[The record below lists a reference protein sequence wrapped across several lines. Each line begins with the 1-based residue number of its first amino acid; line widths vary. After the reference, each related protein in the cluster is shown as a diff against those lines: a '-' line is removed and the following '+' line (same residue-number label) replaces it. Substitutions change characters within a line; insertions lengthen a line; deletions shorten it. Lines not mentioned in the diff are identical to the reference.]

1 MYTISLTK
9 EKWEIWREVMQVSK
23 PSLVEI
29 IEAERR
35 DRASLIKFSDNNR
48 DRGLVVAS
56 KLYSFHKK
64 VAGYP
69 APLYWGSNLLL
80 QSASKKLERRNIFFG
95 EKL

>member
-1 MYTISLTK
+1 
-9 EKWEIWREVMQVSK
+9 MQVSK

-35 DRASLIKFSDNNR
+35 DRVSLIKFSDNNR

-56 KLYSFHKK
+56 KLYSCFFYKK

-69 APLYWGSNLLL
+69 APLYNLLL
-80 QSASKKLERRNIFFG
+80 QSASQK
-95 EKL
+95 